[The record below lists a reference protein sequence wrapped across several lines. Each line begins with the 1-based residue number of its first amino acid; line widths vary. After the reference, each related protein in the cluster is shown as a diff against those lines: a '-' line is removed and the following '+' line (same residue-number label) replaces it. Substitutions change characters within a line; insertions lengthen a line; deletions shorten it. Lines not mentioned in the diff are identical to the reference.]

1 MRGRLDEHSGS
12 CPNTGNVVWIV
23 NAALRDPQPYQIGL
37 LLRVR
42 HRQDSGPNSGGPFGF
57 HEPRTKRLSGLRMT
71 VAMFPSQTV
80 R

>member
-1 MRGRLDEHSGS
+1 
-12 CPNTGNVVWIV
+12 VVWIV
-23 NAALRDPQPYQIGL
+23 NAALRDPSHIG
-37 LLRVR
+37 
-42 HRQDSGPNSGGPFGF
+42 SGCPFAFTTGKTGPNSGGLFGF